1 MLPIHHNFW
10 KPHSNCQNQE
20 YSASRFST
28 RIENYFNDLFY
39 DHCFVQY
46 MYPFSCHNI
55 ISYICYTFFLSF
67 LRRDCLSLHRIF
79 SVNVPIRTMVHCI
92 SIPANDTNGACSDPE
107 NVSPP
112 VCFEPWT
119 SSTIS
124 RCTNNCST
132 TVLILCNLNVQT
144 ESSDNCLL
152 FKEHETSKRN

>member
-1 MLPIHHNFW
+1 MLHGSVHVL
-10 KPHSNCQNQE
+10 K
-20 YSASRFST
+20 
-28 RIENYFNDLFY
+28 
-39 DHCFVQY
+39 
-46 MYPFSCHNI
+46 I
-55 ISYICYTFFLSF
+55 ISMTCFMIIVLFNICILFHATTSSPIYVILSFFLSF

-152 FKEHETSKRN
+152 FKEHETSKRNWN